1 MFFCAFLALR
11 SEDNKTPVE
20 RIRDFEIH
28 REEELFAGSVSVGP
42 CVSDPRLTQRRR
54 IVDDHYEHALRMFQ
68 EKDTGVIRLQASVQT
83 GECKR
88 QVDHQNLFAPI
99 TAVLIRSPTRKPIWT
114 AFITHQILSP
124 TWMSRDSSRVV
135 RLAELQRYVFTD
147 EYNPQMTPEGAHELT
162 FIESNGT

>member
-1 MFFCAFLALR
+1 MLLFCAFLALR

-20 RIRDFEIH
+20 RIRDYEIH
-28 REEELFAGSVSVGP
+28 REEELFAGSVSGGP

-88 QVDHQNLFAPI
+88 QVD
-99 TAVLIRSPTRKPIWT
+99 RSIKPC
-114 AFITHQILSP
+114 S
-124 TWMSRDSSRVV
+124 
-135 RLAELQRYVFTD
+135 LQSQPYQSD
-147 EYNPQMTPEGAHELT
+147 PLPENPSGQP
-162 FIESNGT
+162 S